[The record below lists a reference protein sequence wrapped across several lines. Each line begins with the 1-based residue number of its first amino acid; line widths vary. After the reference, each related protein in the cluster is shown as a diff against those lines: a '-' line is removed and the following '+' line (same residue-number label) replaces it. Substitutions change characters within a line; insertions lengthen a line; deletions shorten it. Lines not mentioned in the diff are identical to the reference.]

1 MNTGILDIVK
11 TYTLETAVTSYVSI
25 AYTIRKLEMFVVVFM
40 TQKTLKSS
48 TWLLKKCP
56 KNVFE
61 CLNYSL

>member
-40 TQKTLKSS
+40 TQK
-48 TWLLKKCP
+48 P
-56 KNVFE
+56 
-61 CLNYSL
+61 LNQVHGC

>member
-25 AYTIRKLEMFVVVFM
+25 AYTIRTLEMFVVVFM

-48 TWLLKKCP
+48 TWLLKNAP
-56 KNVFE
+56 KM
-61 CLNYSL
+61 CLNV